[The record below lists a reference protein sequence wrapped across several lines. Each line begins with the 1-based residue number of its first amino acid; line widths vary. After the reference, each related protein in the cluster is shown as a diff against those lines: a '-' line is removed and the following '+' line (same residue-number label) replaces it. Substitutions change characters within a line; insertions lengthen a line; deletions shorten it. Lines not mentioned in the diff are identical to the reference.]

1 MHSKHHYDLKY
12 SGFLSFSP
20 CLSAEV
26 SIAEYRGLDGLEP
39 PRQVA
44 VKQLKTQVMTS
55 ASDVV
60 DFIEEVRVLHRLS
73 AHRYAVCI

>member
-1 MHSKHHYDLKY
+1 MRSLYVL
-12 SGFLSFSP
+12 F
-20 CLSAEV
+20 AEV
-26 SIAEYRGLDGLEP
+26 SIAEYRGQDGTLP

-60 DFIEEVRVLHRLS
+60 DFIEEVRVLHKLS
-73 AHRYAVCI
+73 AHRYLQN